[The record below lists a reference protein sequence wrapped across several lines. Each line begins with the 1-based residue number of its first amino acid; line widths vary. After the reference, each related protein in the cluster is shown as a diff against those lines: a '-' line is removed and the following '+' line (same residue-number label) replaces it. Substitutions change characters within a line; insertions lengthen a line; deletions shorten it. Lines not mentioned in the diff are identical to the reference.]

1 MSDSKFFPPAFTVS
15 NSPTLSP
22 DNGRFTFSVGVVDQ
36 STERRRPS
44 TFKAKPAVASGHKKS
59 SSPSFSFKCTP
70 VFAEKANEKEKSEE
84 TTHENGKSENTKARF
99 TVVSALTGTISCSF
113 EGSSYSS
120 QTLGPSCFATGSEES
135 IKRGG
140 DEKSVQHPS
149 ASQIIVS
156 RILKGIP
163 QSPHFWPLRGYS
175 EAAKQSLIHA
185 WDRIYEETV
194 DQIQSMCV
202 NGFWIDAKRLWET
215 TQELQTMGY
224 NTLPLRR
231 RLVELSDVLIKRKRH
246 RIEKERLKSK
256 AERHIMEKNKLEF
269 EIVKLKAKAEAEKA
283 SFEDIMGKVAKM
295 DDEMPSFN
303 ASFSKLAIKPF

>member
-1 MSDSKFFPPAFTVS
+1 M
-15 NSPTLSP
+15 
-22 DNGRFTFSVGVVDQ
+22 
-36 STERRRPS
+36 
-44 TFKAKPAVASGHKKS
+44 
-59 SSPSFSFKCTP
+59 
-70 VFAEKANEKEKSEE
+70 
-84 TTHENGKSENTKARF
+84 
-99 TVVSALTGTISCSF
+99 
-113 EGSSYSS
+113 
-120 QTLGPSCFATGSEES
+120 
-135 IKRGG
+135 
-140 DEKSVQHPS
+140 
-149 ASQIIVS
+149 
-156 RILKGIP
+156 
-163 QSPHFWPLRGYS
+163 
-175 EAAKQSLIHA
+175 IHA